1 MSMNVVFVVPFA
13 MKTSLRFVSAV
24 AALPGVRLGLL
35 TMQPVEQLPAH
46 VRERIA
52 GHWQLDDCFDPQQI
66 ANGVRLL
73 QERMGGPVRRI
84 LAALEQ
90 LQVPIAQARDAL
102 GIPGANEEA
111 ARNFREKSRM
121 KTVFERAGVPCA
133 RHRQVAS
140 AADGLAFAGEVGY
153 PLVVKP
159 PAGAG
164 SKATFRVNDEKQLR
178 EALAVHRP
186 GPGRETLI
194 EEFVQGSEYSFE
206 TISIGGRPVWH
217 SLSHYLPGALE
228 VVETPW
234 IQWCVMVPREI
245 DHPHYDDIRRIA
257 AHALDAL
264 GMDTGIT
271 HMEWFRR
278 ADGSIAVSEVAMRPP
293 GSHIVTLH
301 SYAHDFDLYAA
312 WAKVVV
318 YGEFDVPER
327 RYASGAAFFRG
338 QSDGRVKAVHGLDKA
353 QKAIEALGVD
363 VVETRLPVPGQP
375 KSSHYEGE
383 GYVIIRHPETAVVH
397 AALGSLVSNVRVEM
411 A

>member
-13 MKTSLRFVSAV
+13 MKTTLRFVSAV
-24 AALPGVRLGLL
+24 AALPGVRLGLI
-35 TMQPVEQLPAH
+35 TMESVEKLPPE

-52 GHWQLDDCFDPQQI
+52 GHWQVESCFDADALVGGVQQ
-66 ANGVRLL
+66 L
-73 QERMGGPVRRI
+73 QSQLGGPVRRI

-90 LQVPIAQARDAL
+90 LQVPIAEAREKL
-102 GIPGANEEA
+102 GIPGSTASV

-121 KTVFERAGVPCA
+121 KTAFERAGVPCA
-133 RHRQVAS
+133 RHRQVSS
-140 AADGLAFAGEVGY
+140 AADGLAFAAEVGY

-164 SKATFRVNDEKQLR
+164 SKATFRVDDESQLR
-178 EALAVHRP
+178 DALAMHRP
-186 GPGRETLI
+186 GAGRETLI
-194 EEFVQGSEYSFE
+194 EEFVQGREFSFE
-206 TISIGGRPVWH
+206 TISIGGRAVWH
-217 SLSHYLPGALE
+217 SLSHYMPGALE

-257 AHALDAL
+257 THALDAL
-264 GMDTGIT
+264 GMDTGIS

-312 WAKVVV
+312 WARVVV
-318 YGEFDVPER
+318 HGEFDVPER
-327 RYASGAAFFRG
+327 RYAAGAAFFRG
-338 QSDGRVKAVHGLDKA
+338 QGNGRVKAVHGLTEA
-353 QKAIEALGVD
+353 RKAIEGLGVD
-363 VVETRLPVPGQP
+363 IVEMQLPVAGQP

-383 GYVIIRHPETAVVH
+383 GYVIVRHPETAVVH
-397 AALGSLVSNVRVEM
+397 AALGRLVSNVKVEL